1 MAQAILPSELP
12 PGAEYACNF
21 LVFAHSQV
29 LGLTA
34 ENVAF
39 VRVSC
44 MGAIF

>member
-12 PGAEYACNF
+12 PVAEYACNF